1 MPTITVELD
10 QVSPSTTEARIRD
23 HRVLIDRPEAKGGED
38 RGAMGGELMLAALG
52 GCFASNLLAAIR
64 ARDAQVEGVTLR
76 VEGDLVDAP
85 KRFAAVRLTAR
96 AERADPALFEKLVT
110 MSERACIVANTLKGG
125 TELSVR
131 AEVASPT
138 A

>member
-1 MPTITVELD
+1 MATITVQLD
-10 QVSPSTTEARIRD
+10 QISDSTTEARIRD
-23 HRVLIDRPEAKGGED
+23 HRVLIDRPEAKGGAD
-38 RGAMGGELMLAALG
+38 RGPMGGELLLAALG

-64 ARDAQVEGVTLR
+64 ARTAEVQGVSVT
-76 VEGDLVDAP
+76 VEGDLADAP
-85 KRFAAVRLTAR
+85 SRFAAVRLTAR
-96 AERADPALFEKLVT
+96 AERADPELFEKLVS

-131 AEVASPT
+131 SEVASAT